1 MAGED
6 GTNNQGADN
15 QVRPARRFGRE
26 PFIRAGIVLVALGAA
41 VFILR
46 RASGAQSTPQPG
58 ALTEK
63 GQSPGQHAGTSCKDL
78 PSAGDLKRLLKEAA
92 AAGEAGGLA
101 GGRAEWAAVVD
112 RAGAV
117 CAVAV
122 STDDPT
128 AAWPGSQA
136 IAKAKAYTA
145 NAFSSDTTP
154 LSTARLYTLAQ
165 PGHSLFGAAAAN
177 PFNQECL
184 DEPAHPEKGPKR
196 CGGTIVFGGGVP
208 LYKGQTRVGGLGA
221 SGDTACADHEIAK
234 RMRDKAELDPPGGA
248 LADDIWYTKAD
259 GPSIFAHP
267 LCKNTW
273 RNGKKVGE
281 EPPAQGY

>member
-1 MAGED
+1 MK
-6 GTNNQGADN
+6 
-15 QVRPARRFGRE
+15 RPLPMPVARALLA
-26 PFIRAGIVLVALGAA
+26 FIALAA
-41 VFILR
+41 LALFLR
-46 RASGAQSTPQPG
+46 LAHGAQGETQPG
-58 ALTEK
+58 ATPTK
-63 GQSPGQHAGTSCKDL
+63 NDSPGQHPGTSCKDL
-78 PSAGDLKRLLKEAA
+78 PSSADLKRLLKEAA
-92 AAGEAGGLA
+92 QAGEAGGLA

-112 RAGAV
+112 RTGGL
-117 CAVAV
+117 CAVGV
-122 STDDPT
+122 STDDPS

-145 NAFSSDTTP
+145 NAFSTDTAP

-177 PFNQECL
+177 PFN
-184 DEPAHPEKGPKR
+184 PACVDDPHHTTSGPHV

-234 RMRDKAELDPPGGA
+234 RMRQKAGLDPPGGG
-248 LADDIWYTKAD
+248 LVDDIWYTQKD
-259 GPSIFAHP
+259 GASIFAHP

-273 RNGKKVGE
+273 RNGKKIGE
-281 EPPAQGY
+281 EPPAKGY